1 MSDFT
6 CKRTPLTLALMLAFG
21 APLTVHAQTTSSRA
35 ASDPDS
41 VPTVVVSASALGV
54 LHDDMVTPVTSLG
67 GGELVRARESTLGET
82 LANQPGITSSH
93 FGAGASRPV
102 IRGMDGPRVKIL
114 SDGAE
119 IQDASTISPDH
130 AVAFEPVLA
139 ERIEVLRGPSALAY
153 GGGAIGGVVNIID
166 RKIPT
171 AMPEKGIEGSAEVRA
186 NSAAREKTGAF
197 EFTTAAGSNLAL
209 HLEGVKRDADDYRVG
224 KDWAEGRHVKG
235 SYKETETGT
244 VGLSWIGQNGYLGA
258 SFTKERTEYGIPG
271 HSHAFHDCH
280 PHGDHLHC
288 GGHDH
293 EEEEGHEDHD
303 HGEEGHDHDHEHEH
317 EHEEVPVV
325 KLDSERWDIR
335 GEYRNPVAGIE
346 RVRLRASITDYV
358 HDELEDNVVST
369 SFRNKGHD
377 ARLEFV
383 HAPVAGWHGVFG
395 LQTTRRDFEAV
406 GEEAYVPPTLTKKHA
421 VFLTEE
427 YKMGDW
433 RFEAGLRHEWQD
445 IEVDAPGLADTD
457 ARGTSAS
464 VGAVWKL
471 APQYSLRA
479 SLSRSHRLP
488 TAEEL
493 YADGAHLATST
504 WEIGNQDLSKETSN
518 NVDLTFRK
526 FAGDTTF
533 SVSAFHNKVDNYIYA
548 RTLDNHE
555 GFQLVEYAQRDAT
568 FTGLEG
574 ELRQKLTSNLSATL
588 FGDYVRAKL
597 DDGEGAGSRNLPRI
611 PASRIGAKL
620 DGEWNGWHGMV
631 ELYRVGK
638 QDKVAEYETET
649 AGYNMLNVGTHYSTR
664 IGGVPTQ
671 FYARL
676 NNLTDELA
684 FSHTSFIKNAAPLT
698 GRNLTAG
705 VRVIF

>member
-1 MSDFT
+1 MPDFT
-6 CKRTPLTLALMLAFG
+6 CKRTPLTLALMLAFS
-21 APLTVHAQTTSSRA
+21 APIAANAQTTTSRT

-54 LHDDMVTPVTSLG
+54 VDDDMVTPVTSLG
-67 GGELVRARESTLGET
+67 GSELVRTRESTLGET
-82 LANQPGITSSH
+82 LAHLPGITSSH

-139 ERIEVLRGPSALAY
+139 ERVEVLRGPSSLAY
-153 GGGAIGGVVNIID
+153 GGGAVGGVVNIID

-171 AMPEKGIEGSAEVRA
+171 AMPENGLEGSAEVRA

-224 KDWAEGRHVKG
+224 KDWSEGRHVLG
-235 SYKETETGT
+235 SYKESETGT
-244 VGLSWIGQNGYLGA
+244 VGLSWIGQNGFIGA
-258 SFTKERTEYGIPG
+258 AFTKERTEYGIPG
-271 HSHAFHDCH
+271 HNHEFEGCH
-280 PHGDHLHC
+280 PHGSHLHC
-288 GGHDH
+288 GGH
-293 EEEEGHEDHD
+293 EEEEGHDHD
-303 HGEEGHDHDHEHEH
+303 EEGHDHDHEHEH
-317 EHEEVPVV
+317 GEVPIV

-346 RVRLRASITDYV
+346 RVRMRASFTDYV

-377 ARLEFV
+377 ARLEAV
-383 HAPVAGWHGVFG
+383 HAPIAGWRGVFG
-395 LQTTRRDFEAV
+395 LQTTRRDFSAV

-421 VFLTEE
+421 AFLTEE
-427 YKMGDW
+427 YKLQDW
-433 RFEAGLRHEWQD
+433 RFEAALRHEWQD
-445 IEVDAPGLADTD
+445 IKVDAPGLHDND

-464 VGAVWKL
+464 VGAVWKF
-471 APQYSLRA
+471 APEYSLRA

-493 YADGAHLATST
+493 YADGVHLATAT
-504 WEIGNQDLSKETSN
+504 YEVGNQDLEKETSN
-518 NVDLTFRK
+518 NVDLTLRK

-533 SVSAFHNKVDNYIYA
+533 SVSAFHNQVDNYIYA
-548 RTLDNHE
+548 HTLDNHE

-574 ELRQKLTSNLSATL
+574 EVRQKLSANYSATL
-588 FGDYVRAKL
+588 FGDYVRARF
-597 DDGEGAGSRNLPRI
+597 DEGDGSRNLPRI
-611 PASRIGAKL
+611 PSARIGVKL
-620 DGEWNGWHGMV
+620 DGDWNAWHGMV

-638 QDKVAEYETET
+638 QDKLAEFETET
-649 AGYNMLNVGTHYSTR
+649 AGYNMLNVGAHYSTR

-684 FSHTSFIKNAAPLT
+684 YSHTSFIKNAAPLT

-705 VRVIF
+705 IRVIF

>member
-1 MSDFT
+1 MSDFS

-21 APLTVHAQTTSSRA
+21 APLAVHAQTTSRT

-54 LHDDMVTPVTSLG
+54 VDDDMITPVTSLG
-67 GGELVRARESTLGET
+67 GSELVRTRESTLGET
-82 LANQPGITSSH
+82 LAHQPGITSSH

-153 GGGAIGGVVNIID
+153 GGGAVGGVVNILD

-171 AMPEKGIEGSAEVRA
+171 AMPENGLEGSAEVRA

-224 KDWAEGRHVKG
+224 KDWDQGRRVNG
-235 SYKETETGT
+235 SYKESETGT
-244 VGLSWIGQNGYLGA
+244 VGLSWIGKNGYIGA
-258 SFTKERTEYGIPG
+258 AFTKERTEYGIPG
-271 HSHAFHDCH
+271 HNHDFEGCH
-280 PHGDHLHC
+280 PHGSHLHC

-293 EEEEGHEDHD
+293 EEEGHGDEA
-303 HGEEGHDHDHEHEH
+303 EGHDHDHDHDH
-317 EHEEVPVV
+317 DEVPIV

-346 RVRLRASITDYV
+346 RVRMRASFTEYV
-358 HDELEDNVVST
+358 HDELEENVVST

-377 ARLEFV
+377 ARLEAV
-383 HAPVAGWHGVFG
+383 HAPIAGWRGVFG
-395 LQTTRRDFEAV
+395 LQTTRRDFSAI

-421 VFLTEE
+421 AFLTEE
-427 YKMGDW
+427 YKLDNW

-445 IEVDAPGLADTD
+445 IKVDAPGLRDTD

-471 APQYSLRA
+471 APEYSLRA

-493 YADGAHLATST
+493 YADGVHLATAT
-504 WEIGNQDLSKETSN
+504 YEVGNQDLEKETSN
-518 NVDLTFRK
+518 NVDLTLRK

-533 SVSAFHNKVDNYIYA
+533 SVSAFHNRIDNYIYA
-548 RTLDNHE
+548 HTLDNHE
-555 GFQLVEYAQRDAT
+555 GFQLVEYTQRDAT

-574 ELRQKLTSNLSATL
+574 EIRQKLTPAISATV
-588 FGDYVRAKL
+588 FGDYVRARF
-597 DDGEGAGSRNLPRI
+597 DEGEGSRNLPRI
-611 PASRIGAKL
+611 PASRIGVKL
-620 DGEWNGWHGMV
+620 DGDWNQWHGMV

-638 QDKVAEYETET
+638 QDKLAEYETET
-649 AGYNMLNVGTHYSTR
+649 AGYNMLNIGTHYSTR

-684 FSHTSFIKNAAPLT
+684 YSHTSFIKNAAPLT

-705 VRVIF
+705 IRVIF